1 MCFTI
6 FKKWISRGDYLP
18 IPVWIKLGYTAPKIG
33 VTYTDLAMQNILCGV
48 FDLHIDNIHK

>member
-18 IPVWIKLGYTAPKIG
+18 NPVWLKLGYTAPKIG
-33 VTYTDLAMQNILCGV
+33 VTYTDLAMKNILCGV